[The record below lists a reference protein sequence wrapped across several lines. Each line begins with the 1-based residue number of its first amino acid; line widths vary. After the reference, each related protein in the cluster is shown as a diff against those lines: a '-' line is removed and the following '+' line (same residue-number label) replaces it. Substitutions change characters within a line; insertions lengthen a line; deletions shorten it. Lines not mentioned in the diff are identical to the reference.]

1 MGDCSVEAKPPRVN
15 ASLEAD
21 VAFWARLLD
30 AHPDELRR
38 AVELAGSEISAVRE
52 FLSSRQMHLDFDEI
66 QRHETDRRSPC

>member
-15 ASLEAD
+15 PSHEAD

-38 AVELAGSEISAVRE
+38 AVESAGSEISAVRQ
-52 FLSSRQMHLDFDEI
+52 FLSSRQMHLDFDENP
-66 QRHETDRRSPC
+66 HLDADRRSPC